1 MYRGKGGDCIG
12 GLVGAFYTN
21 LGIQNSYNA
30 GIIDS
35 SNNIGNPEI
44 GNIIGRTRSEYSN
57 NIYYLKNNNLNGIYN
72 KEDLSNMA
80 LTELFMKSDDF
91 VDWLNQSRPNTW
103 KKDISNI
110 NGRISNFILAIMIT
124 GGRDFSTF
132 LFFLYLLYLELPVIL
147 ILYFSRFFCLF

>member
-1 MYRGKGGDCIG
+1 MYYGKGGDCIG
-12 GLVGAFYTN
+12 GLVGALYTN

-35 SNNIGNPEI
+35 TNNIGNPEI

>member
-1 MYRGKGGDCIG
+1 MYYGKGGDCIG
-12 GLVGAFYTN
+12 GIVGGFQTD

-44 GNIIGRTRSEYSN
+44 GNIIGRTNSEYSN

-91 VDWLNQSRPNTW
+91 VNWLNQSRPNTW
-103 KKDISNI
+103 KKDINNI
-110 NGRISNFILAIMIT
+110 NHG
-124 GGRDFSTF
+124 
-132 LFFLYLLYLELPVIL
+132 YPIL
-147 ILYFSRFFCLF
+147 IWQED